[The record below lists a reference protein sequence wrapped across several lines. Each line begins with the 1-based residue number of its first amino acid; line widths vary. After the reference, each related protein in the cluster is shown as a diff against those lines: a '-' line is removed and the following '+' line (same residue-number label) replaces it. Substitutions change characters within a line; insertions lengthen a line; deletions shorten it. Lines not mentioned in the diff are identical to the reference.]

1 MLAWL
6 ASSLLLSGCVS
17 SDIIQADNVPQWLQA
32 PTIDN
37 PKTLDLSGMAS
48 GTYNNDLIDRGDVL
62 EVTINTGLNAK
73 DNLTFPVRVS
83 DNGLA
88 TLPVVGDVAVQGLEL
103 ESAEAAIAAAC
114 VQRAIYRSP
123 QVTVT
128 MKKQRTIRVMVSG
141 GVKNPNVYNL
151 PRGNSDLLSLL
162 VLAGGLADNAGT
174 LVEVRNPPS
183 AGGSP
188 SDRIA
193 NGPGGAN
200 NIEQAGGHSQPLLA
214 AAAKSPQSVRI
225 DLVSA
230 TKNGAGNF
238 PLQDGAIVHVERRDP
253 PPVHVL
259 GLVHKAGKYEYPIGT
274 ELHLLDAVA
283 LASGVSNQA
292 ANKVYI
298 IRHPEG
304 QPQPTVIE
312 ASLRD
317 AKRSGDM
324 NLKLAPG
331 DVVSV
336 EQTPTTMLLD
346 TIHLIRFAIGTSLT
360 PLL

>member
-6 ASSLLLSGCVS
+6 ASSLLLTGCAS

-32 PTIDN
+32 PTIAN
-37 PKTLDLSGMAS
+37 AKTLDLSRLATGS
-48 GTYNNDLIDRGDVL
+48 YTNDLIDRGDVL

-73 DNLTFPVRVS
+73 DNITFPVRVS

-88 TLPVVGDVAVQGLEL
+88 ALPVVGEVSVQGLEL

-128 MKKQRTIRVMVSG
+128 MKKQRTNRVMVVG
-141 GVKNPNVYNL
+141 AVKNPSIYNL
-151 PRGNSDLLSLL
+151 PRGSSDLLSAL
-162 VLAGGLADNAGT
+162 VAAGSLADNAGT
-174 LVEVRNPPS
+174 SVEVRNPPS
-183 AGGSP
+183 TPGSQP
-188 SDRIA
+188 DRIA
-193 NGPGGAN
+193 NGLGGTDNVA
-200 NIEQAGGHSQPLLA
+200 QTGHSQPLPA
-214 AAAKSPQSVRI
+214 AATKSAQSVRV

-230 TKNGAGNF
+230 TKIGSGAY
-238 PLQDGAIVHVERRDP
+238 PLQDGAVVNVERRDP

-259 GLVHKAGKYEYPIGT
+259 GLVQKPGKYDYPLGT

-283 LASGVSNQA
+283 LASGASNQG
-292 ANKVYI
+292 ANKVFI
-298 IRHPEG
+298 IRHPPG

-317 AKRSGDM
+317 AKRRGDM

-336 EQTPTTMLLD
+336 EQTPATMFID